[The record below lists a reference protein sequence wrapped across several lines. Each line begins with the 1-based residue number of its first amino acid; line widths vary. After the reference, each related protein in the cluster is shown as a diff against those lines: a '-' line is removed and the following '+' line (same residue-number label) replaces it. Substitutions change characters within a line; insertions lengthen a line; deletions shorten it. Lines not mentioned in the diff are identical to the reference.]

1 MEWQNTEQRNTEQQI
16 QNGKTRNN
24 KSRIVKGGTS
34 LVRYIAGYLD
44 LNFNIFQC
52 KSNRI
57 LVFTSVEGFS
67 NILFKF
73 LCIVY
78 SSFKLLSVTYIHH
91 LYLHMLYISYI
102 INTFHALYITSIN
115 YKFFVSLQKSALCD
129 AYFSIIIFHCKFPRD
144 LFFLLV
150 LSLLWILLNFPRINV
165 YYFYSIF
172 KR

>member
-67 NILFKF
+67 NILDKNYIFQTTRF
-73 LCIVY
+73 NHTMIF
-78 SSFKLLSVTYIHH
+78 FKLT
-91 LYLHMLYISYI
+91 
-102 INTFHALYITSIN
+102 
-115 YKFFVSLQKSALCD
+115 D
-129 AYFSIIIFHCKFPRD
+129 
-144 LFFLLV
+144 
-150 LSLLWILLNFPRINV
+150 
-165 YYFYSIF
+165 
-172 KR
+172 